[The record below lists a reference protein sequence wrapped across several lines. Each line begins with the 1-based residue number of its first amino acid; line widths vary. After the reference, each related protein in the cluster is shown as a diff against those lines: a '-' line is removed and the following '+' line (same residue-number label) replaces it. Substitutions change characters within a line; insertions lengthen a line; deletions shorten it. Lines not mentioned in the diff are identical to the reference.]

1 MSPRH
6 AAAGLL
12 LTLAPLAPA
21 RGQRPISWERERGVT
36 MVRAIRRDI
45 EKYYYD
51 STFHGIILDTLFEGS
66 INAINQANNVSDIL
80 GIVAGSLLP
89 FNDSHTMFVP
99 PAWRDEVE
107 YPWELSMVGDTC
119 FVIGIRQGADTAA
132 LGGLAVGDAILAMD
146 NFRPTRRA
154 FWKLEYLYRA
164 LRPSPV
170 VQFVALAPGGQPRR
184 IAAHAKVIPGKS
196 TLDLTGADG
205 GTDIWNVIRRR
216 QDIDQDY
223 DDHFVWFGKDVMIW
237 RMRGFFTPRQIDD
250 AMRRAH
256 DYAGLVIDLRVNGGG
271 SVDALM
277 RLTGSL
283 IDRVDT
289 IAFGQQRDRRVPEV
303 SKPVDHPYGGK
314 VIILVDHRSASASE
328 ALAKTVQLAG
338 RGVVVGDTTWGA
350 LMTSR
355 YYAHALGSGE
365 ATVFYGVTVS
375 ISDYVA
381 SDGTRPEGTGI
392 IPDEVVLASGA
403 DLAARRDPV
412 LARALA
418 RLGIQMSPEAAGKLF
433 TPSK

>member
-1 MSPRH
+1 MVH
-6 AAAGLL
+6 AIQHDLK
-12 LTLAPLAPA
+12 
-21 RGQRPISWERERGVT
+21 
-36 MVRAIRRDI
+36 
-45 EKYYYD
+45 KYYYD
-51 STFHGIILDTLFEGS
+51 STFHGLNLDALFDS
-66 INAINQANNVSDIL
+66 TIAAINQANSVSDIL

-89 FNDSHTMFVP
+89 LNDSHTMFVP

-119 FVIGIRQGADTAA
+119 FVIGLRPGADTAT
-132 LGGLAVGDAILAMD
+132 LGGLTVGDAILAMD
-146 NFRPTRRA
+146 GFLPTRRA

-170 VQFVALAPGGQPRR
+170 VQFVTRAPGGQPRR
-184 IAAHAKVIPGKS
+184 VIAHAKVIPGKS
-196 TLDLTGADG
+196 TIDLTGSDG

-223 DDHFVWFGKDVMIW
+223 RDRFVWFSKDVMIW
-237 RMRGFFTPRQIDD
+237 RMREFDAPEQIDA
-250 AMRRAH
+250 AMRRAR
-256 DYAGLVIDLRVNGGG
+256 DFAALIIDLRGNHGGAV
-271 SVDALM
+271 SALM

-289 IAFGQQRDRRVPEV
+289 IAMGQQRDRRVPEV
-303 SKPVDHPYGGK
+303 SKPADHPYRGK

-328 ALAKTVQLAG
+328 ALSKTVQLAG
-338 RGVVVGDTTWGA
+338 RGVVLGDTTWGA

-355 YYAHALGSGE
+355 YYGHQTGSGE

-381 SDGTRPEGTGI
+381 SDGSRPEGVGV
-392 IPDEVVLASGA
+392 IPDEVVLPSGA
-403 DLAARRDPV
+403 DLAAHRDPV

-418 RLGIQMSPEAAGKLF
+418 RLGMPMSPEDAGKLF
-433 TPSK
+433 SPRQ